1 MDGGARL
8 ATGRRKGRENKN
20 KNKKEHVPSVDLG
33 ENLSLGGIVVSS
45 KLAILHTE
53 TIAPEGKMSNR
64 GLLD

>member
-8 ATGRRKGRENKN
+8 ATGRHEREKN
-20 KNKKEHVPSVDLG
+20 SKKEHVPSVDLG

-64 GLLD
+64 GLLV

>member
-1 MDGGARL
+1 MRGGE
-8 ATGRRKGRENKN
+8 KNRE
-20 KNKKEHVPSVDLG
+20 KEHAPSVDLG

-64 GLLD
+64 GLLS